1 MRRAPARARAPAG
14 ARRRKDG
21 KGARF
26 ARGVRSEER
35 FERAARGNNYHLLD
49 CGGENHPR
57 PPRTPR
63 ASNSAD
69 VTGAAIRAGES
80 RTARSGRKEKTRH
93 EDDDRR
99 QKERD
104 HTSPRDAD
112 VANARLAAFSRRMSR
127 PLHPFASLHRGAR
140 SRAASRAE
148 AAVWRAAPAARLP
161 LRLPLSRSVVPTP
174 LRLLELHDD
183 GDSHV

>member
-1 MRRAPARARAPAG
+1 MDICSTA
-14 ARRRKDG
+14 
-21 KGARF
+21 
-26 ARGVRSEER
+26 
-35 FERAARGNNYHLLD
+35 AARTTRD
-49 CGGENHPR
+49 
-57 PPRTPR
+57 PR
-63 ASNSAD
+63 AHHAHLCCAN
-69 VTGAAIRAGES
+69 VTVAAIRAGES

-127 PLHPFASLHRGAR
+127 PLHPFAPLHRGAR

-174 LRLLELHDD
+174 FTL
-183 GDSHV
+183 GAA